1 MVPLVVVRVAPRWL
15 WKVAH
20 LGTGVTLHGGGWH
33 SWGQRCDTAR
43 GQVLHQET
51 RKWHCSEAGGTSGDR
66 EVTLLEDRWC
76 ARGQRGGT
84 ACGPVAHG
92 DGEVAHLGTERRCCR
107 RAGGTSGDGEV
118 TLLGDRWHCLGTGR
132 RHTWRRKGG
141 AARGQAAHGEQ
152 GGGPARAQAAPG
164 PRGGDRA
171 RR

>member
-1 MVPLVVVRVAPRWL
+1 VALLRGRW
-15 WKVAH
+15 H
-20 LGTGVTLHGGGWH
+20 I
-33 SWGQRCDTAR
+33 WGQRSDIAR
-43 GQVLHQET
+43 GQVVRSGTE
-51 RKWHCSEAGGTSGDR
+51 RRHCE
-66 EVTLLEDRWC
+66 
-76 ARGQRGGT
+76 
-84 ACGPVAHG
+84 VAHG

-118 TLLGDRWHCLGTGR
+118 TLLGDRWHCPGTGR

>member
-84 ACGPVAHG
+84 ARWHTGTGRWHIWAQSG
-92 DGEVAHLGTERRCCR
+92 DAAGEQVAHLGT
-107 RAGGTSGDGEV
+107 
-118 TLLGDRWHCLGTGR
+118 GR
-132 RHTWRRKGG
+132 
-141 AARGQAAHGEQ
+141 
-152 GGGPARAQAAPG
+152 
-164 PRGGDRA
+164 
-171 RR
+171 